1 MTDIARPLS
10 STFRAS
16 ALPAHRAPPLMGL
29 LLFVVLFQR
38 FALPVGEGISVTILA
53 FPFGVVLLWRDRHL
67 VADRGRTFL
76 YLLAIAA
83 CLLGVAIGQGRGHSF
98 SPMSLALLV
107 ALYAPFCQV
116 VQPSERIHYRAMIPT
131 FTGLMSIL
139 AVVAIAQMAIQLAGV
154 HYDDPFR
161 NVPSNFLVQGYNTLA
176 PVRYG
181 SPIYRSNAVVFLEP
195 SFLSQ
200 YLALSFV
207 IGLVHGASSRKLLL
221 DSVGILTTVSGTG
234 IVLIGLAAV
243 LLALWQANIWLFRIL
258 VPAVVLLLALQATPA
273 SNVFSQRV
281 NERNTEDSSFAQRF
295 TAPYHRAADFLE
307 DDDMTFLFGL
317 GPGAAERDAKAVLK
331 ETGRPIS
338 YSPLTKLPIEYGLI
352 GFLAFGSFTLYL
364 FFAGSP
370 SLVVAFAVAVFYF
383 LLSGNLLQPPTVALC
398 WILTSLFAGPKTGAL
413 E

>member
-1 MTDIARPLS
+1 
-10 STFRAS
+10 
-16 ALPAHRAPPLMGL
+16 L

-38 FALPVGEGISVTILA
+38 FALPIGDGISLTILA

-67 VADRGRTFL
+67 VVDRARTL
-76 YLLAIAA
+76 AYLFAIAA
-83 CLLGVAIGQGRGHSF
+83 CVLGAAIGQARGHAL
-98 SPMSLALLV
+98 SPQSLALLIV
-107 ALYAPFCQV
+107 LYAPFCLV
-116 VQPSERIHYRAMIPT
+116 VQPSARMHYRAMLPT
-131 FTGLMSIL
+131 FTSLMSIL

-161 NVPSNFLVQGYNTLA
+161 HVPSQFLLEGYNTLA

-181 SPIYRSNAVVFLEP
+181 SPIYRANAVVFLEP

-207 IGLVHGASSRKLLL
+207 IGLVHGASWRKLVL

-243 LLALWQANIWLFRIL
+243 LLTLWQANIWLFRIL
-258 VPAVVLLLALQATPA
+258 LPALVLLLAVQATPA
-273 SNVFSQRV
+273 SNVFNQRV
-281 NERNTEDSSFAQRF
+281 NERNTQDSSFTQRF
-295 TAPYHRAADFLE
+295 SAPFHRTADLLE
-307 DDDMTFLFGL
+307 GDDMTFLFGL
-317 GPGAAERDAKAVLK
+317 GAGEADRDAKAVFK
-331 ETGRPIS
+331 ETGRPVS

-352 GFLAFGSFTLYL
+352 GLVAFGGFTLYL

-383 LLSGNLLQPPTVALC
+383 LLSGSLLQPPTVALC
-398 WILTSLFAGPKTGAL
+398 WILTSLFAGPRTKTL
-413 E
+413 T